1 MIWSC
6 TDHYNIP
13 AWAKSAHSASTLYDL
28 VRKDVPLTESTKAR
42 YREMPKYRQFPAD
55 GLNHINDVAVYF
67 HSTNR
72 EENIHIKVSSQNFKQ
87 LSKKSQYIGAP
98 EVAEFHFPSHTLSR
112 FMIFFLEVTKE
123 RLKPAMTDVQQEGHE
138 LLSKTSDIANY
149 RITFKIV
156 IAAGTNGL
164 ERMLEMIYSSN
175 HERWEP
181 QTVRIPW
188 IRMAE
193 TLIALRQLHEALI
206 QTSYI

>member
-1 MIWSC
+1 
-6 TDHYNIP
+6 
-13 AWAKSAHSASTLYDL
+13 
-28 VRKDVPLTESTKAR
+28 
-42 YREMPKYRQFPAD
+42 
-55 GLNHINDVAVYF
+55 
-67 HSTNR
+67 
-72 EENIHIKVSSQNFKQ
+72 
-87 LSKKSQYIGAP
+87 
-98 EVAEFHFPSHTLSR
+98 
-112 FMIFFLEVTKE
+112 
-123 RLKPAMTDVQQEGHE
+123 MTDVQQEGHE
-138 LLSKTSDIANY
+138 LLSKTSDIASY

-164 ERMLEMIYSSN
+164 EQMLEMIYSSN